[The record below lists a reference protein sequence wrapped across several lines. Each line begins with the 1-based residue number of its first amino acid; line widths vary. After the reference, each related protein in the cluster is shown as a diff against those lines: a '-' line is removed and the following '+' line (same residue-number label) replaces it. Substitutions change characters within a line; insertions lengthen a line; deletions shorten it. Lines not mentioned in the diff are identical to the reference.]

1 MSADQSSFPL
11 AGLEAVANA
20 QHQWV
25 ALALTPAPGV
35 DAWQAV
41 LALLSYPDVG
51 AALAPLDCIVTLDE
65 PLRLQEEH
73 VTALPASRVVL
84 RVPSAELADAAVRK
98 HCAKLVEQGYRII
111 SDGEPGVHGIEAGVR
126 GVTSDCAV
134 ALPSALALMSL
145 PGPHWARNVPGAA
158 RLAVCRAAG
167 MHWFSGPYERETSP
181 QTGDGTSRKRLLALL
196 GLLAR
201 DADSRELETIL
212 KQDPA
217 LSYHLLKLVNSAA
230 FALSAPVHNFGQAI
244 NMLGRRQLQRWLQL
258 LLYARQQDDSTAHLL
273 LPLAALRAAQMEVL
287 CRQQGGDRDRQDMAF
302 VVGVFALLDVLLGMP
317 MPEIVGALHLDA
329 DVASAL
335 IERTGPF
342 GELLALVEQPMPDAA
357 RLAALGLSPEG
368 FWQSQLQG
376 YHWAIQVSRNL

>member
-1 MSADQSSFPL
+1 M
-11 AGLEAVANA
+11 
-20 QHQWV
+20 
-25 ALALTPAPGV
+25 
-35 DAWQAV
+35 
-41 LALLSYPDVG
+41 
-51 AALAPLDCIVTLDE
+51 
-65 PLRLQEEH
+65 
-73 VTALPASRVVL
+73 
-84 RVPSAELADAAVRK
+84 
-98 HCAKLVEQGYRII
+98 
-111 SDGEPGVHGIEAGVR
+111 HGTEAGVR
-126 GVTSDCAV
+126 GVTSDSAV

-201 DADSRELETIL
+201 DADSPELETIL

-329 DVASAL
+329 DVAAAL
-335 IERTGPF
+335 VDRAGPF
-342 GELLALVEQPMPDAA
+342 GQLLALVEQPIPDAA
-357 RLAALGLSPEG
+357 RLAALGLTPEG